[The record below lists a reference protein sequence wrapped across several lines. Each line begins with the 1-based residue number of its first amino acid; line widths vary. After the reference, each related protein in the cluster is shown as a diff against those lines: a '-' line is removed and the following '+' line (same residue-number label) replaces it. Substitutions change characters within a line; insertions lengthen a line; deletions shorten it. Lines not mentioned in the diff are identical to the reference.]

1 MPKFLAVL
9 AFIVFANLAQP
20 NNTSFSS
27 RLRVFVAKKF
37 IQLKNFNSFRL
48 ILHLSSSQT
57 PSMQEILSK
66 KLHAYII
73 ENNPELLLTL
83 QHQNKLT
90 DYLKQNLVS
99 IDALLNQLLRE
110 NKPVYLVEEMC
121 LREMTQSLRP
131 SRFQYIRQILEEEC
145 DKEYWRLLQCRILN
159 YEIINLI
166 AICQP
171 LFDAFQFSIN
181 NEDDPHLRYTV
192 KKTIED
198 YLKT

>member
-1 MPKFLAVL
+1 
-9 AFIVFANLAQP
+9 
-20 NNTSFSS
+20 
-27 RLRVFVAKKF
+27 
-37 IQLKNFNSFRL
+37 
-48 ILHLSSSQT
+48 
-57 PSMQEILSK
+57 MQEILSK